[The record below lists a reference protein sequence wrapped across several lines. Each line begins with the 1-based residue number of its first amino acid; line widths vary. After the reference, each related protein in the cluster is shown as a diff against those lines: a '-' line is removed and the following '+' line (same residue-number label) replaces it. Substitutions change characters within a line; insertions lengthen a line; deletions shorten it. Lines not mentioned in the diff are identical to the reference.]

1 MSGPAWRPQ
10 VQKLHIYEGIFK
22 LNRAFHATLMCLEQ
36 LENLGFFRSEYLNA
50 CKIELEHTRAS
61 ANDELVETLREYE
74 QEEGGRFYRMQKE
87 WDDQFKDSDD
97 VFFAAKK
104 RKEEIKKQVRTCNAD
119 SIGSSPAKR
128 GLAPYEKR
136 RFRESNRCCRCEL
149 SRLASE
155 SDIRSRL
162 RIPTQDFSQLSQSGC
177 PQRRLAQKA
186 PSFAKCIAGTLVY
199 PVRCDIR

>member
-87 WDDQFKDSDD
+87 WDDQFTDSDD

-104 RKEEIKKQVRTCNAD
+104 RKEEIKKQVRNLQ
-119 SIGSSPAKR
+119 R
-128 GLAPYEKR
+128 GLDRVKPRKAVTRFIREKKV
-136 RFRESNRCCRCEL
+136 
-149 SRLASE
+149 SR
-155 SDIRSRL
+155 
-162 RIPTQDFSQLSQSGC
+162 
-177 PQRRLAQKA
+177 K
-186 PSFAKCIAGTLVY
+186 
-199 PVRCDIR
+199 